1 MGRLFF
7 LTTLQPDDHGVR
19 IAEDA
24 VHHRFRSEAPETV
37 GIGKTL
43 VGVHTSTYSNL
54 NTPTTKKALSFLLAS
69 HFLDKIYPLGMQK
82 SQSRNGSR
90 SQVDQKLSQRHQKE
104 GDYHAQATHRGDCS
118 SS

>member
-7 LTTLQPDDHGVR
+7 LTTLQPDDHGMR

-54 NTPTTKKALSFLLAS
+54 NTPTTKKALSFLLTS

-82 SQSRNGSR
+82 SPNTYG
-90 SQVDQKLSQRHQKE
+90 LSTFACFDSGIGACTILKPIVWLP
-104 GDYHAQATHRGDCS
+104 
-118 SS
+118 

>member
-24 VHHRFRSEAPETV
+24 VHHRLRSEALEAV

-43 VGVHTSTYSNL
+43 VGVHTSIYSNL
-54 NTPTTKKALSFLLAS
+54 NTPITKRALSFLLAS
-69 HFLDKIYPLGMQK
+69 HFWAKIYPLEMQK
-82 SQSRNGSR
+82 SEKSF
-90 SQVDQKLSQRHQKE
+90 DTPKLALKLSFS
-104 GDYHAQATHRGDCS
+104 AAC
-118 SS
+118 

>member
-24 VHHRFRSEAPETV
+24 VHHRFRSEAPEAV

-54 NTPTTKKALSFLLAS
+54 NTPITKRALSFLLTS
-69 HFLDKIYPLGMQK
+69 HFLAKIYPLGMQK
-82 SQSRNGSR
+82 SLYI
-90 SQVDQKLSQRHQKE
+90 D
-104 GDYHAQATHRGDCS
+104 D
-118 SS
+118 

>member
-69 HFLDKIYPLGMQK
+69 HFLDKIYPLEMQK
-82 SQSRNGSR
+82 SLFLFVHFLSRQTARRAGWTSKKKMD
-90 SQVDQKLSQRHQKE
+90 SL
-104 GDYHAQATHRGDCS
+104 RG
-118 SS
+118 